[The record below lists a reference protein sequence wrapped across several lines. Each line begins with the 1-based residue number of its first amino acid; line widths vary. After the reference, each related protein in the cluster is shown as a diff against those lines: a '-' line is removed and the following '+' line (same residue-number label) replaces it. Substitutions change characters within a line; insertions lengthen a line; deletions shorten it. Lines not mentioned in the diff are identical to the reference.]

1 MFGAGF
7 WKGLHI
13 GSRLWISRWG
23 NAALWVAR
31 LSGHRPTSEES
42 IMGVI
47 AWIVLGAVAGL
58 IAEHL
63 TGRKT
68 GLMPATVIGIA
79 GALLGG
85 FLAKTLLGIQTLDT
99 FFNLST
105 WITAII
111 GAVVLF
117 LLFGAIRG
125 RAGPARRSGLAPRR
139 LRLYGR
145 GCRPRYHRGTATSPG
160 RSCPAGAGWSARGHR
175 CSAHCPTP
183 QARRRVVCRWC
194 AGNAVPSPRSRT
206 ATSARR
212 AGRDGGRR
220 CGSSV
225 GRGAGWVGACWGT
238 GGARSG
244 S

>member
-1 MFGAGF
+1 
-7 WKGLHI
+7 
-13 GSRLWISRWG
+13 
-23 NAALWVAR
+23 
-31 LSGHRPTSEES
+31 
-42 IMGVI
+42 MGVI

-125 RAGPARRSGLAPRR
+125 RAGPARRSGLAPR
-139 LRLYGR
+139 
-145 GCRPRYHRGTATSPG
+145 PG
-160 RSCPAGAGWSARGHR
+160 S
-175 CSAHCPTP
+175 
-183 QARRRVVCRWC
+183 
-194 AGNAVPSPRSRT
+194 
-206 ATSARR
+206 
-212 AGRDGGRR
+212 
-220 CGSSV
+220 
-225 GRGAGWVGACWGT
+225 
-238 GGARSG
+238 
-244 S
+244 